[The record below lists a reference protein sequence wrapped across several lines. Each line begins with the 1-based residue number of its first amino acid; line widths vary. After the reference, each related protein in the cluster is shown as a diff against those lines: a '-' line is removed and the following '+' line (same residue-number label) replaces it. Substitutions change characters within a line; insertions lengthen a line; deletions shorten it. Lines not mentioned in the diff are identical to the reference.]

1 MKSEKK
7 VLISI
12 IASVG
17 KNRELGKDN
26 DLIWKI
32 PEDLKYFK
40 KVTLGHPVIMG
51 EKTFHSIG
59 RSLPGRTNIVLS
71 RNAEFSCKD
80 CIAAGSIKDAIET
93 ARKIEGKEIFFIGG
107 ASVYGQAIDLADKI
121 YLTII
126 DAEGDADVFFPDYS
140 KFKKTKQV
148 GGGSFMGISYRFI
161 VFEK

>member
-51 EKTFHSIG
+51 EKTFCSIG
-59 RSLPGRTNIVLS
+59 RPLPGRTNIVLS
-71 RNAEFSCKD
+71 RNKDFSCD
-80 CIAAGSIKDAIET
+80 GCTIARSMEEAIKAARRIES
-93 ARKIEGKEIFFIGG
+93 EEMFFIGG
-107 ASVYGQAIDLADKI
+107 ASVYKQAINLADKI
-121 YLTII
+121 YLTVI
-126 DAEGDADVFFPDYS
+126 DDEKKADVFFPDYS
-140 KFKKTKQV
+140 KFKKSKQV
-148 GGGSFMGISYRFI
+148 GGGNFKGISYKFM
-161 VFEK
+161 VFER